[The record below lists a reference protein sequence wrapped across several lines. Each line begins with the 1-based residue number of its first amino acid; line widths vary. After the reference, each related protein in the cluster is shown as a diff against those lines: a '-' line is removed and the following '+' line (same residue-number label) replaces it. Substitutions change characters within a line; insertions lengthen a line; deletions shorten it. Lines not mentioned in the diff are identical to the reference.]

1 MSLDL
6 VDTASNDT
14 PADAAAKWLL
24 PTPRGALH
32 GFSSPEPGPAQRAVQ
47 ALLAGPQAME
57 LARWRQEHD
66 GSGRMLQ
73 QLQEKQWVQ
82 LLRRQVPAPDVR
94 LGDFAQHVIAPL
106 SGERRAVL
114 ASDSGFCLG
123 HSGLDQDLAETL
135 SAAAADY
142 SSFVARQARR
152 GWPGAQRVAFHNDPD
167 MLLPEWSF
175 VPLWI
180 DGSGYWLVLAG
191 EPLLNNLAMVELVWS
206 IRLAG
211 ARFAAPL

>member
-1 MSLDL
+1 MTQTLDSVETL
-6 VDTASNDT
+6 STAM
-14 PADAAAKWLL
+14 WVL

-32 GFSSPEPGPAQRAVQ
+32 AFSSPDPTPMQRAVQ
-47 ALLAGPQAME
+47 AMLRDQTAPGLE
-57 LARWRQEHD
+57 TWRRNHD
-66 GSGRMLQ
+66 QGGRMLE
-73 QLQEKQWVQ
+73 QLRERQWVQ
-82 LLRRQVPAPDVR
+82 LLRREVPAPDVR

-123 HSGLDQDLAETL
+123 QSGLAQEQAETL

-142 SSFVARQARR
+142 SSFAQRQARR
-152 GWPGAQRVAFHNDPD
+152 GWDGARRVSFHSDPD
-167 MLLPEWSF
+167 MLLPDWSF
-175 VPLWI
+175 VPFWV
-180 DGSGYWLVLAG
+180 DGTGYWLILAG

-206 IRLAG
+206 IQLAG

>member
-1 MSLDL
+1 MSLD
-6 VDTASNDT
+6 TADPT
-14 PADAAAKWLL
+14 ADAQAGASPVWLL

-32 GFSSPEPGPAQRAVQ
+32 GFSTPEPSPAQRAVQ
-47 ALLAGPQAME
+47 ALLAGPRAMAQAQ
-57 LARWRQEHD
+57 WRQEHD
-66 GSGRMLQ
+66 RGGRMLQ
-73 QLQEKQWVQ
+73 QLQERQWVQ

-123 HSGLDQDLAETL
+123 HSGVETELAEAL
-135 SAAAADY
+135 GAAAADY
-142 SSFVARQARR
+142 SAFAARQARR
-152 GWPGAQRVAFHNDPD
+152 GWAGAQRVAFHDDPD
-167 MLLPEWSF
+167 MLLPTWSF
-175 VPLWI
+175 IPLWI

>member
-1 MSLDL
+1 MSLELLD
-6 VDTASNDT
+6 
-14 PADAAAKWLL
+14 PALDACSDAAARWLL

-32 GFSSPEPGPAQRAVQ
+32 GFAAPEPGPAQRAVQ
-47 ALLAGPQAME
+47 ALLSGPKAMA
-57 LARWRQEHD
+57 LAQWRQEHD
-66 GSGRMLQ
+66 RGGRMLQ
-73 QLQEKQWVQ
+73 LLQERQWVQ

-123 HSGLDQDLAETL
+123 HSGVERELAETL

-142 SSFVARQARR
+142 SAFAARQARR
-152 GWPGAQRVAFHNDPD
+152 GWAGAQRVAFHDDPD
-167 MLLPEWSF
+167 MLLPAWSF
-175 VPLWI
+175 IPLWI

-211 ARFAAPL
+211 ARFASPL

>member
-1 MSLDL
+1 MSLDAIDPTTTDL
-6 VDTASNDT
+6 
-14 PADAAAKWLL
+14 PADAATMWLL

-32 GFSSPEPGPAQRAVQ
+32 GVSAPEPGPSQRALQ
-47 ALLAGPQAME
+47 ALLAGPQAMP
-57 LARWRQEHD
+57 LSNWRQQHD
-66 GSGRMLQ
+66 RSGRMLQ
-73 QLQEKQWVQ
+73 QLRDRQWVQ
-82 LLRRQVPAPDVR
+82 VLRRQVPAPDVR

-123 HSGLDQDLAETL
+123 HSGLDQALAETL

-142 SSFVARQARR
+142 SAFAARQARR
-152 GWPGAQRVAFHNDPD
+152 GWAGAQRVAFHDDPD
-167 MLLPEWSF
+167 MLLPAWSF
-175 VPLWI
+175 IPLWI

-211 ARFAAPL
+211 ARFASPL